1 MNEDELIGVKCAFGA
16 IVSPIYTQQETRSKK
31 VPGRQEL
38 KASSPNWSID
48 QSQPVQWRYG
58 FNQGFWLVLKIYDLI
73 KSIGVLN
80 QEDNAFNPFGY
91 FRSLFPCE

>member
-1 MNEDELIGVKCAFGA
+1 MGMTSHGQGPGDLDGVEEVKVSEVVEMNWICAFGA

-48 QSQPVQWRYG
+48 QS
-58 FNQGFWLVLKIYDLI
+58 
-73 KSIGVLN
+73 
-80 QEDNAFNPFGY
+80 
-91 FRSLFPCE
+91 